1 MKNASLFLCMLF
13 SILFSISVCAESGN
27 LFMTDE
33 FLSFFNGPR
42 KIADYR
48 YTNVPFKPYIK
59 RFFTPSGLQVLEDAP
74 HDHLHH
80 HGLMFAIAVNDTN
93 YWEESEK
100 SGHQIHQKF
109 SNINIG
115 EKLPISM
122 SSFVEELAWKSPEKD
137 IPQLTEI
144 RKISSGYWE
153 QENANV
159 ILWETQ
165 LENPSETEI
174 AKLTGHHYF
183 GLGIRLLTTP
193 LEKVDIITPIE
204 DNLENVRGDEYLRNS
219 PWCAIVVKNEIG
231 TFTLLMV
238 DMPDSVRYPA
248 RWFSMRMPFVYISA
262 TRNLWKEP
270 LEISPRDKVLCKNI
284 LVLWDGEKTKEA
296 LEKAVEE
303 INNLCKQK

>member
-1 MKNASLFLCMLF
+1 MFFCMLC
-13 SILFSISVCAESGN
+13 SILFSVVVSAESVN
-27 LFMTDE
+27 LSMTDE
-33 FLSFFNGPR
+33 FLSFFSGPR

-48 YTNVPFKPYIK
+48 YAKVPFKPYIK

-80 HGLMFAIAVNDTN
+80 HGIMFAVAVNDKN
-93 YWEESEK
+93 YWEEIEK
-100 SGHQIHQKF
+100 SGRQIHQKF
-109 SNINIG
+109 SNIHIS
-115 EKLPISM
+115 EKLPIPM
-122 SSFVEELAWKSPEKD
+122 SSFFEELIWKSPDRD

-153 QENANV
+153 QENANI

-165 LENPSETEI
+165 LENPSDTDI
-174 AKLTGHHYF
+174 ARLTGHHYF

-193 LEKVDIITPIE
+193 LENVEIITPVE

-219 PWCAIVVKNEIG
+219 PWCAIVVKNEMG
-231 TFTLLMV
+231 TFTLLIV
-238 DMPDSVRYPA
+238 DSPESIRFPA
-248 RWFSMRMPFVYISA
+248 RWFTMRMPFVYISA

-270 LEISPRDKVLCKNI
+270 IEISPQNKILCKNA
-284 LVLWDGEKTKEA
+284 LVLWDGVKTKET

-303 INNLCKQK
+303 INNLWK